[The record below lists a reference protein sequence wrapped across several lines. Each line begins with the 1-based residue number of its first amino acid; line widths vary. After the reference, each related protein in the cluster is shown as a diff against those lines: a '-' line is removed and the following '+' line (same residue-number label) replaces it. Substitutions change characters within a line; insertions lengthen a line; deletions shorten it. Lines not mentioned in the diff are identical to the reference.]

1 MAGALASDKYSREF
15 KILGLAILNFFY
27 TRLNT
32 FNPGKNRLLNIFD
45 ILFCMTFRREIKR
58 EFIKIPNLSDAST
71 AALQHLLT
79 IKNDKFT
86 SI

>member
-1 MAGALASDKYSREF
+1 MSGALASDKYSRAF
-15 KILGLAILNFFY
+15 KIFGLAILNFSY

-32 FNPGKNRLLNIFD
+32 FNPGKYRLLNIFD
-45 ILFCMTFRREIKR
+45 ILFWMTFRREIKR
-58 EFIKIPNLSDAST
+58 EFIKVPDLSDAST
-71 AALQHLLT
+71 ATLQNLLT

>member
-1 MAGALASDKYSREF
+1 MARTLASDKYPREF

-45 ILFCMTFRREIKR
+45 ILFWMTFRGQIKR
-58 EFIKIPNLSDAST
+58 EFIKIPDLSDTST
-71 AALQHLLT
+71 ATLQYLLT
-79 IKNDKFT
+79 IKNDEFT

>member
-1 MAGALASDKYSREF
+1 MVGALASDKHSREF
-15 KILGLAILNFFY
+15 KIFGLAILNFSY

-32 FNPGKNRLLNIFD
+32 FNPGKYGLLNIFD
-45 ILFCMTFRREIKR
+45 ILFWMTFRREIKR
-58 EFIKIPNLSDAST
+58 EFIKVPDLSDAST
-71 AALQHLLT
+71 AALQNLLT